1 MEKYHLTFGIKY
13 LEMTDKKDTPQ
24 WWDHYCPDAQELL
37 RFNKK
42 KIVISAMK
50 NTQAT
55 KKKEL
60 RSKLPPD
67 YWFKILGNK
76 NEF

>member
-1 MEKYHLTFGIKY
+1 
-13 LEMTDKKDTPQ
+13 MTDKKDTPQ

-42 KIVISAMK
+42 ENCHFCDEKYTS
-50 NTQAT
+50 NEE
-55 KKKEL
+55 KEL